1 MLEYAEERQ
10 DHCFLTN
17 LLKPYKTNFYEK
29 AKLNTKFTLIHMVL
43 RWLNITKFKTT

>member
-1 MLEYAEERQ
+1 MHEYAEERQ

-29 AKLNTKFTLIHMVL
+29 AILNTKFGLIHMVL
-43 RWLNITKFKTT
+43 